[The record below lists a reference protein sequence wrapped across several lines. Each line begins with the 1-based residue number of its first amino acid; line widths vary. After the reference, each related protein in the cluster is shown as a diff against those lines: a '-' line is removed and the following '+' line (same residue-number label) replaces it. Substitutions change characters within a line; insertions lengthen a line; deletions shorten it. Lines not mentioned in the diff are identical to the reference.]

1 MATRDREDESFLA
14 RWSRLK
20 RAGGALPE
28 QGSAAAAE
36 AGEEARAAPSPAPAA
51 ESRDEPARSGER
63 VAAPEIE
70 LPDPDTLD
78 ATADFRIFLREGVPE
93 DLQRRALRR
102 LWRVNPIISSV
113 CPLVEYG
120 EDYTDAAT
128 VIPGLKSVFKLG
140 LDALDRLAEADARTS
155 AAEVWPR
162 PAAGTGDTPTA
173 EAAKDERKA

>member
-20 RAGGALPE
+20 RAGGAVE
-28 QGSAAAAE
+28 
-36 AGEEARAAPSPAPAA
+36 EEAEPRAAPAPAPAA

-93 DLQRRALRR
+93 ELRQRALRR

-113 CPLVEYG
+113 CPLVDHG

-128 VIPGLKSVFKLG
+128 VIPDLKSVFKVG

>member
-20 RAGGALPE
+20 RAGGAV
-28 QGSAAAAE
+28 
-36 AGEEARAAPSPAPAA
+36 GEEAEPRAAPAPAPAA
-51 ESRDEPARSGER
+51 ESGEEPARTGER
-63 VAAPEIE
+63 VPAPDIE

-93 DLQRRALRR
+93 ELRQRALRR

-113 CPLVEYG
+113 CPLVDHG

-128 VIPGLKSVFKLG
+128 VIPDLKSVFKAG
-140 LDALDRLAEADARTS
+140 LDALDRLAEADARKP
-155 AAEVWPR
+155 AAEAAPGQV
-162 PAAGTGDTPTA
+162 AGTGEAGTA
-173 EAAKDERKA
+173 EAAKDERDV